1 MLAVKM
7 KKAAPI
13 FCILWKIYHCYHYK
27 LHVCR
32 SRTGSLTGVAA
43 VIKGRTFSRADSQ
56 LQAFKLE
63 YVIMSL
69 KLNHIR
75 FRITRTTFYF
85 YPQHDSFDIPKLVK
99 PQSYDI

>member
-1 MLAVKM
+1 M
-7 KKAAPI
+7 
-13 FCILWKIYHCYHYK
+13 
-27 LHVCR
+27 
-32 SRTGSLTGVAA
+32 TGVAA
-43 VIKGRTFSRADSQ
+43 VIKGRAFSRADSQ

-69 KLNHIR
+69 KLNHIL

-99 PQSYDI
+99 PHSYGI